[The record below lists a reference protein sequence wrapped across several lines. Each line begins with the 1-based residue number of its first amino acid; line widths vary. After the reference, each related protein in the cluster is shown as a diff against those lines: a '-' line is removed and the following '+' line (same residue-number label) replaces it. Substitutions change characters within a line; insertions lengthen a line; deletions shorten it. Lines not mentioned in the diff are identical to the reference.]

1 MPTSPLISFVLVLL
15 VSLLPRH
22 SLAQTQVVASIKPLQ
37 MIAAA
42 ITDGVSEPGVIIP
55 PNQSPH
61 NFNLRPSDVA
71 RLADADFVLWVGPGL
86 ETYLAGVLQQRGL
99 AEKALAA
106 ASLPG
111 IFLMAMNEDGH
122 LHEGETYDPHL
133 WLSTRNAVI
142 VAKALGNRLTEADP
156 QNAERYKANMAD
168 FEAAMTVLE
177 SRLQAR
183 FDELQDVPFAVY
195 HNGTHYLESQV
206 GIEHIFVLVPDHEIQ
221 PGIRHLLGL
230 REQIESL
237 QPVCLLEDINANAAT
252 VDTVFRDYPVRRVI
266 LDTLGQDVT
275 LGRSAY
281 ENLIAGIASAIA
293 QCLSP

>member
-142 VAKALGNRLTEADP
+142 VAKALGNRLAEADP

-168 FEAAMTVLE
+168 FETAMTVLE